1 MQGGIEN
8 VESCQVKLLM
18 AFVIRPRGA
27 VRRGGVHRVER
38 VAAARSGGLPM
49 TRNALDRGASVTRG
63 IDTLPDALRHKKP
76 TRPLPAIP
84 NPVFTGSTA

>member
-1 MQGGIEN
+1 
-8 VESCQVKLLM
+8 
-18 AFVIRPRGA
+18 
-27 VRRGGVHRVER
+27 
-38 VAAARSGGLPM
+38 M